1 MFLHR
6 VPVFRFLFPAFK
18 VRHHVHV
25 LPTPPPPRMTQKP
38 VPGQRW
44 VSDTEPE
51 LGLGIVL
58 KVEFGRLE
66 IFFPA
71 AGEHRQYAPDSA
83 PVRRVQFAEGDVIRT
98 HDDEEYPVESVHIE
112 DGLIIY
118 RCGGRQVP
126 EAELSD
132 TISFSKPEDR
142 LMGGQVDELPT
153 YDLRVETLLR
163 QARFMKSPVRG
174 FLGGRVDLLPHQMGI
189 ASEVSGRL
197 APRVLLADEVGL
209 GKTIEAGLILH
220 RLHLLGRADRIL
232 VLLPEPLLH
241 QWFVEL
247 LRKFNLLFSLF
258 DEERCT
264 AIEANDPDANPFL
277 DSQLILCSTA
287 FATSSAKRSIQL
299 AEAGWDLLIVDEA
312 HHLEWSPKAPGA
324 SYSLVAEIAGKTPA
338 VLLLTATPEQLGPE
352 GHFARLRLLDPDR
365 YSDLPAFLEESEH
378 YTEVA
383 SAIDNLLEGK
393 LPSPAERKLFSA
405 RSPRVA
411 EHLDALAKG
420 DESTREKLIAEII
433 DSFGTGRVLFRNT
446 RAALSNFPSREPHL
460 VPLAYP
466 EAVIPDGSGIDPD
479 TARAFADLKAK
490 VNWLVSLIKELPD
503 TEKLLV
509 ICKTRALAEDIVER
523 IGKALDIKIG
533 LFHEDL
539 TLLQRDRNAAY
550 FAEPEGARVLV
561 CSEIGS
567 EGRNFQ
573 FAHHLVLY
581 DLPASPDL
589 LEQRIGRLDRIGQT
603 STIHIHVPYFQKDG
617 RGKCG
622 ALVPRRPRRLHP
634 PRRWCR

>member
-1 MFLHR
+1 M
-6 VPVFRFLFPAFK
+6 
-18 VRHHVHV
+18 
-25 LPTPPPPRMTQKP
+25 
-38 VPGQRW
+38 
-44 VSDTEPE
+44 SDTEPE

-98 HDDEEYPVESVHIE
+98 HEDDEYSVESVHIE
-112 DGLIIY
+112 EGLIIY

-220 RLHLLGRADRIL
+220 RLHLLGKADRIL

-264 AIEANDPDANPFL
+264 AIEANDPEANPFL

-287 FATSSAKRSIQL
+287 FATSSAKRSLQL

-312 HHLEWSPKAPGA
+312 HHLEWSPEAPGA
-324 SYSLVAEIAGKTPA
+324 SYSLVAEIAGPDARRPPPHRHPRAARPGRPLRPAPPARPRSLFGSSQRFSKNPSTTPRSPPQS
-338 VLLLTATPEQLGPE
+338 TTSWKENSP
-352 GHFARLRLLDPDR
+352 H
-365 YSDLPAFLEESEH
+365 
-378 YTEVA
+378 
-383 SAIDNLLEGK
+383 
-393 LPSPAERKLFSA
+393 LPSGNFS
-405 RSPRVA
+405 
-411 EHLDALAKG
+411 
-420 DESTREKLIAEII
+420 
-433 DSFGTGRVLFRNT
+433 
-446 RAALSNFPSREPHL
+446 PH
-460 VPLAYP
+460 VP
-466 EAVIPDGSGIDPD
+466 
-479 TARAFADLKAK
+479 
-490 VNWLVSLIKELPD
+490 
-503 TEKLLV
+503 
-509 ICKTRALAEDIVER
+509 
-523 IGKALDIKIG
+523 
-533 LFHEDL
+533 
-539 TLLQRDRNAAY
+539 
-550 FAEPEGARVLV
+550 
-561 CSEIGS
+561 
-567 EGRNFQ
+567 
-573 FAHHLVLY
+573 
-581 DLPASPDL
+581 PASPS
-589 LEQRIGRLDRIGQT
+589 T
-603 STIHIHVPYFQKDG
+603 SM
-617 RGKCG
+617 
-622 ALVPRRPRRLHP
+622 L
-634 PRRWCR
+634 